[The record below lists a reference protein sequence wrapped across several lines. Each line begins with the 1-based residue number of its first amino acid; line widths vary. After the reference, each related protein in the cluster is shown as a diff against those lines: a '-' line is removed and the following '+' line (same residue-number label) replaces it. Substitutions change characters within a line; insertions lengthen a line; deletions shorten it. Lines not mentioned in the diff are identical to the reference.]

1 MADIDRGERYDMTRW
16 CANEAL
22 RSGGAASSSK
32 GDVWSFGCL
41 LWEVATL
48 GATPYSGVRT
58 RDVGVRVMRGL
69 RLPQTGY
76 MSDDLYQVYHCHC

>member
-1 MADIDRGERYDMTRW
+1 M
-16 CANEAL
+16 
-22 RSGGAASSSK
+22 
-32 GDVWSFGCL
+32 
-41 LWEVATL
+41 ATL

-76 MSDDLYQVYHCHC
+76 MSDDLYQVYHIVIVNIIVIVDITVIVTTSTIPGHALLLDV